1 VLVVAL
7 VGVGVNLV
15 ATLTLAR
22 ANRQSLNVEGS
33 FQHILTDLYAFIG
46 TAVAGIVILTTG
58 FVRADAIASL
68 VVAALMLRSAYGLLR
83 TPAGCSWSRAA
94 WAGSEHDRQTARRA
108 ARRDRGPRPA
118 RPPTPSS
125 TITLGDGYGSP
136 AQASSHSANRRVA
149 ARCSGPQGRFR
160 PTSGFHARCR
170 KRSRLDPGRG
180 NLRGGGRDRCP
191 MRFTGA
197 LAWLHRKRTR
207 WIVVAAVAASLLIAG
222 LALLSADAPA
232 SGPFPAPAEASGGS
246 RTVAI
251 PIYSA
256 RLPRLAPGR
265 YSIIAATRD
274 GDDLLGDW
282 TDIVMAPTRAG
293 PG

>member
-1 VLVVAL
+1 
-7 VGVGVNLV
+7 
-15 ATLTLAR
+15 
-22 ANRQSLNVEGS
+22 
-33 FQHILTDLYAFIG
+33 
-46 TAVAGIVILTTG
+46 
-58 FVRADAIASL
+58 
-68 VVAALMLRSAYGLLR
+68 
-83 TPAGCSWSRAA
+83 
-94 WAGSEHDRQTARRA
+94 
-108 ARRDRGPRPA
+108 
-118 RPPTPSS
+118 
-125 TITLGDGYGSP
+125 
-136 AQASSHSANRRVA
+136 
-149 ARCSGPQGRFR
+149 
-160 PTSGFHARCR
+160 
-170 KRSRLDPGRG
+170 
-180 NLRGGGRDRCP
+180 

-197 LAWLHRKRTR
+197 LAWLHRQRTR

-222 LALLSADAPA
+222 LALLSADSHQSPRDDPGTRLKAAREVNPDNFPAPSRRTTLRHLAYSLIAGPNIGLRHAGRWRTGERLRFTLTRGPSRHPVVGPTVLYIAAHRDAPA